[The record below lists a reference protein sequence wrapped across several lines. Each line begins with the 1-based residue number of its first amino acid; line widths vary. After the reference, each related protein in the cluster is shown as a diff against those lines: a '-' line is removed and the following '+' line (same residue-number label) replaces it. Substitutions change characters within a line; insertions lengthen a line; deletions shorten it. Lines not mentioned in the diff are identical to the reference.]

1 MRKIE
6 TKPKMKQVKVRGKYS
21 VIRDARSILRQQQ
34 IEQKE
39 EKRIQTKNPT
49 RYATD
54 YVERVMK
61 RSTGDSI
68 AAARYVS
75 GKLKQKRSVKESKQ
89 TQSMGEQ
96 PTETVTTEAENNVVN
111 SVLLRP
117 VEQYEWPQ
125 SERAGVT
132 SQDSIRE
139 NMRQPVAAVP
149 SKYGRDKV
157 VTRNRP
163 DKTSTVQISK
173 SNADQMNHGKESF
186 QREQLNKITLQEKYE
201 DCRQGVD
208 VGKNRCDVHY
218 KAKTES
224 PIDSVNLLQQQIN
237 HKQKNG
243 NSTLEK
249 KQSSQIPSM
258 QRFQKQQWQ
267 KRLFREGNRGEQR
280 NVIRYSADLVKFI
293 SNSAVHIVK
302 TSLQPIFLG
311 AVGSVLLVVVLFAA
325 LLMSLS
331 ASPFGIFFSGESVE
345 LGSVPISVAI
355 NQVRQAFSQELSQ
368 LQERD
373 TYDDIVLHGRTSD
386 WADVLAVYAVKLAEM
401 DDENAMDVV
410 VIDEEKIRQLQ
421 QVFMDMNAISSEVE
435 EIHHTGEEEQE
446 SWTEKIL
453 HITIHS
459 KTADDMSAYY
469 HFTKNQTAAMQELLT
484 QRFLL
489 KEMTGTLSMISVE
502 AETILKNLPID
513 LQEERK
519 EIVEQ
524 AASLVGKINY
534 FWGGKSPASGWNP
547 SWGELRKVE
556 SEGSPTT
563 GTYRPYGM
571 DCSGFVDWVFYNV
584 SAQNYIIGQGGGV
597 ASQRA
602 QCEEISW
609 DEVLPGDL
617 VFYSDDSHIGIVAG
631 KDQLGNMQIIHCA
644 SAANNVVITGKENF
658 EIVGR
663 PNFYTNY

>member
-1 MRKIE
+1 MKKIE
-6 TKPKMKQVKVRGKYS
+6 TKPKMKQIKVRGKYS
-21 VIRDARSILRQQQ
+21 VIRDARSILQQQQ

-61 RSTGDSI
+61 KSTEDSI

-96 PTETVTTEAENNVVN
+96 PTETLTTEAENNVVN
-111 SVLLRP
+111 SVFLRP
-117 VEQYEWPQ
+117 VEQYEWTQ
-125 SERAGVT
+125 SKRARST
-132 SQDSIRE
+132 SQHSIRE
-139 NMRQPVAAVP
+139 NLGQSAIETP
-149 SKYGRDKV
+149 SNYSREKV
-157 VTRNRP
+157 VIQNRP
-163 DKTSTVQISK
+163 GKTSIVPTSK
-173 SNADQMNHGKESF
+173 SNTDRMSHGKESF
-186 QREQLNKITLQEKYE
+186 QRESLNKITLQEKHE
-201 DCRQGVD
+201 GRQAIDAGQS
-208 VGKNRCDVHY
+208 RCDVYH

-224 PIDSVNLLQQQIN
+224 MGIPMSLLQQQIN

-280 NVIRYSADLVKFI
+280 NVIRYSTDLVKFI
-293 SNSAVHIVK
+293 SNSVVHIVK

-345 LGSVPISVAI
+345 PGSVPISVAI

-469 HFTKNQTAAMQELLT
+469 HFTKNQTEAMQELLT

-502 AETILKNLPID
+502 AETILKSLPID

-556 SEGSPTT
+556 AEGSPTT

-602 QCEEISW
+602 QCGEISW
-609 DEVLPGDL
+609 DEALPGDL

-631 KDQLGNMQIIHCA
+631 KDQLGNLQIIHCA